1 MKNKCNPMLEKVSFA
16 FTYTAVEEAVMSD
29 SSYIARSLYDVAAE
43 KPQVTPLIITEDDK
57 PFIVEQVTQ
66 ACADIVTRLA
76 VYIAEETQFEDEPY
90 TFVFTLPTCRNASVD
105 ALIRHEL
112 LRAIATH
119 VLSRWYEVRLP
130 AVAAREQQLYDA
142 AIAML
147 RHDIFMAH
155 GPVRR
160 AGSYL

>member
-1 MKNKCNPMLEKVSFA
+1 
-16 FTYTAVEEAVMSD
+16 MSD

-57 PFIVEQVTQ
+57 PFIVGQLTQ

-76 VYIAEETQFEDEPY
+76 AYIAEETQFEDEPY

-112 LRAIATH
+112 LRAIVTY
-119 VLSRWYEVRLP
+119 VLTRWYEVRLP

-147 RHDIFMAH
+147 RGTMPSQQPMQKIQSALMERSLFRLQWSLLFPEWDA
-155 GPVRR
+155 
-160 AGSYL
+160 L